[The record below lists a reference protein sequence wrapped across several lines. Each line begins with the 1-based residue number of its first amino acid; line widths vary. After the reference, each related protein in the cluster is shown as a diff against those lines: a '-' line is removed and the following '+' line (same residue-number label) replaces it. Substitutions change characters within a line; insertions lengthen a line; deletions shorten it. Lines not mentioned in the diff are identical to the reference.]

1 MAKIENRL
9 NSQITYYKRKKGLI
23 KKTLELALL
32 CDVEVFLV
40 IIDKKNKLSIT
51 SSKTSAKNFINLHL
65 IDLEKKKIK
74 EEISLK
80 DYSKMF
86 KGEKEIIRNI
96 PEDINEND
104 KSLEEIKE
112 NKKEEKKENISIK
125 KKRSIDDIKHDLR
138 FKVNIPKLFSNDNSN
153 SSQTF
158 IVSSDSNK
166 NEKNQ
171 IKKNENNNNN
181 NKINPNPLIIEKKS
195 KLFPIQIPSIKSS
208 LNQISTI
215 KSNIN
220 NNIQEQ
226 KFQFFLQNTKSPNG
240 FYKIPS
246 SLFTPQQKNYDN
258 FKVPTPLFT
267 PQNNEVFNLVSP
279 FLNTPDYITQK
290 RLKNNFI
297 ENYGLSPIVNLNN
310 NSNNFNDIGINDS
323 INDNL
328 FKTNT
333 PSSFPNTPHQINI
346 NKKQENNL
354 FNFEQ
359 FINNNNSINFN
370 NNKGN
375 NLQNRNNE
383 QGKDF
388 RNSNNSNNNNS
399 NNNFFF

>member
-1 MAKIENRL
+1 MGKRKIQMAKIENRL

-86 KGEKEIIRNI
+86 KGEKEIIKNI

-138 FKVNIPKLFSNDNSN
+138 FKVNIPKLFNNDNSN
-153 SSQTF
+153 SSQIF
-158 IVSSDSNK
+158 LNSSDSIK
-166 NEKNQ
+166 TEKNQ
-171 IKKNENNNNN
+171 IKKNESNDNL
-181 NKINPNPLIIEKKS
+181 NKMNINPLIIEKKS

-208 LNQISTI
+208 LNQIPTI

-246 SLFTPQQKNYDN
+246 SIFTPQQKNYDN
-258 FKVPTPLFT
+258 FKVQTPLFT

-279 FLNTPDYITQK
+279 FLNTPDYINQK

-310 NSNNFNDIGINDS
+310 SSNNFNDIGINDS

-346 NKKQENNL
+346 KQENNL
-354 FNFEQ
+354 FNFDQ
-359 FINNNNSINFN
+359 FINNNNSINFKN
-370 NNKGN
+370 NQVN

-388 RNSNNSNNNNS
+388 RNNNNNS
-399 NNNFFF
+399 NNFFF

>member
-51 SSKTSAKNFINLHL
+51 SSKTSAKNFINSHL
-65 IDLEKKKIK
+65 IDLEMKKIK
-74 EEISLK
+74 EEFCLK

-86 KGEKEIIRNI
+86 KGEKEIIKNI
-96 PEDINEND
+96 PEEIKENENI
-104 KSLEEIKE
+104 SLEEIKQ
-112 NKKEEKKENISIK
+112 EEKKKKDNIIIH

-138 FKVNIPKLFSNDNSN
+138 FKVNIPKLF
-153 SSQTF
+153 
-158 IVSSDSNK
+158 
-166 NEKNQ
+166 
-171 IKKNENNNNN
+171 
-181 NKINPNPLIIEKKS
+181 
-195 KLFPIQIPSIKSS
+195 PIQIPSIKSS
-208 LNQISTI
+208 LKQIPTI

-220 NNIQEQ
+220 NNIQDQ

-359 FINNNNSINFN
+359 FINNNNSINFKN
-370 NNKGN
+370 NQGN

-388 RNSNNSNNNNS
+388 RNNNNNS
-399 NNNFFF
+399 NNFFF

>member
-1 MAKIENRL
+1 MGKRKIQMAKIENRL

-86 KGEKEIIRNI
+86 KGEKEIIKNI
-96 PEDINEND
+96 SEDINEKD

-112 NKKEEKKENISIK
+112 DKKEEKKENILIK

-138 FKVNIPKLFSNDNSN
+138 FKVNIPKLFSNDNTN
-153 SSQTF
+153 SSKTF
-158 IVSSDSNK
+158 INSSDSNNK
-166 NEKNQ
+166 EKNQ

-246 SLFTPQQKNYDN
+246 SIFTPQQKNYDN

-310 NSNNFNDIGINDS
+310 NSNNFNDIEINDS

-328 FKTNT
+328 FKNNT

-388 RNSNNSNNNNS
+388 RNNNNN
-399 NNNFFF
+399 NRFF

>member
-1 MAKIENRL
+1 MGKRKINIAKIENRL

-23 KKTLELALL
+23 KKALELSLL
-32 CDVEVFLV
+32 CDVEVLLV
-40 IIDKKNKLSIT
+40 IVDKKNKLSIT
-51 SSKTSAKNFINLHL
+51 SSKNSAKDFINNYLL
-65 IDLEKKKIK
+65 DLEHQKIK

-86 KGEKEIIRNI
+86 KQNKEIIKNI
-96 PEDINEND
+96 NQKEINSE
-104 KSLEEIKE
+104 
-112 NKKEEKKENISIK
+112 SIK
-125 KKRSIDDIKHDLR
+125 DEEEDKILITNKKRSINDIKNDLR
-138 FKVNIPKLFSNDNSN
+138 FKVNIPKLFNNDNSN
-153 SSQTF
+153 SSQIF
-158 IVSSDSNK
+158 LNSSDSIK
-166 NEKNQ
+166 TEKNQ
-171 IKKNENNNNN
+171 IKKNESNDNL
-181 NKINPNPLIIEKKS
+181 NKMNINPLIIEKKS

-208 LNQISTI
+208 LNQIPTI

-246 SLFTPQQKNYDN
+246 SIFTPQQKNYDN
-258 FKVPTPLFT
+258 FKVQTPLFT

-333 PSSFPNTPHQINI
+333 PSSFPNTPHPINI
-346 NKKQENNL
+346 KQENNL
-354 FNFEQ
+354 FNFDQ
-359 FINNNNSINFN
+359 FINNNNSINFKN
-370 NNKGN
+370 NQVN

-388 RNSNNSNNNNS
+388 KNNNNNS
-399 NNNFFF
+399 NNFFF

>member
-1 MAKIENRL
+1 
-9 NSQITYYKRKKGLI
+9 
-23 KKTLELALL
+23 
-32 CDVEVFLV
+32 
-40 IIDKKNKLSIT
+40 
-51 SSKTSAKNFINLHL
+51 
-65 IDLEKKKIK
+65 
-74 EEISLK
+74 
-80 DYSKMF
+80 MF
-86 KGEKEIIRNI
+86 KGEKEIIKNI

-104 KSLEEIKE
+104 TSLEEIKE

-138 FKVNIPKLFSNDNSN
+138 FKVNIPKLFNNDNSN
-153 SSQTF
+153 NSQIF
-158 IVSSDSNK
+158 LNSSDSIK
-166 NEKNQ
+166 TEKNQ
-171 IKKNENNNNN
+171 IKKNESNDNL
-181 NKINPNPLIIEKKS
+181 NKMNINPLLIEKKS

-246 SLFTPQQKNYDN
+246 SIFTPQQKNYDN

-310 NSNNFNDIGINDS
+310 NSNNFNDIEINDS

-328 FKTNT
+328 FKNNT

-388 RNSNNSNNNNS
+388 RNNNNN
-399 NNNFFF
+399 NRFF